1 MELLEWLAATTLAVE
16 LRRSATL
23 YMFVNAAH
31 ILAIGLLVG
40 AVLPLDLRLAGF
52 FGKVP
57 VEVVAP
63 FLSRSAG
70 LGLALA
76 LLTGFC
82 LFSVRPAEYATNPAF
97 LAKLGLI
104 AFGILNVLLIH
115 AGQGWRAAITIGIVR
130 PTMRF
135 SAALSAMIWIAAVV
149 AGRWIGFL

>member
-1 MELLEWLAATTLAVE
+1 MEFLEWLSATTLAVG

-31 ILAIGLLVG
+31 ILAIGLLIG
-40 AVLPLDLRLAGF
+40 AILPLDLRLAGL

-57 VEVVAP
+57 VEVAAP
-63 FLSRSAG
+63 FLSRLAG
-70 LGLALA
+70 IGLALA

-82 LFSVRPAEYATNPAF
+82 LFSVRPTEYAVNPAF

-104 AFGILNVLLIH
+104 GLGVLNVLLIH
-115 AGQGWRAAITIGIVR
+115 TGKGWRAAMTIGIVR
-130 PTMRF
+130 PAMRF
-135 SAALSAMIWIAAVV
+135 SATLSAMIWIAAVV